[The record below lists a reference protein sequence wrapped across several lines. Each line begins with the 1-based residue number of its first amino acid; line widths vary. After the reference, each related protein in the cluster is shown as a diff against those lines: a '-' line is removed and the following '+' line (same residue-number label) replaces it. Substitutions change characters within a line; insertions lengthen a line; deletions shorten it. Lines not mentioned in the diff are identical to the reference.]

1 VKPSSIPNP
10 PVRHIT
16 YTNSERVLLTGVPP
30 ANRADLL
37 RMLRSS
43 DPAVRGMGLV
53 LVFLDRNG
61 SAPHQVR

>member
-1 VKPSSIPNP
+1 MKPSSIPNP
-10 PVRHIT
+10 QVRHIT
-16 YTNSERVLLTGVPP
+16 YTTSERVLLTGVPP

-53 LVFLDRNG
+53 LVFLDR
-61 SAPHQVR
+61 SAPQQVR